1 MKQSDS
7 MQFNNI
13 TNYRA
18 QAEECF
24 RQSELTSDT
33 AAKLHWLTL
42 SEAWLLLAD
51 SMTEHHADKSDGE
64 SLHRQFMPR
73 PATLH

>member
-1 MKQSDS
+1 
-7 MQFNNI
+7 MQFDNI
-13 TNYRA
+13 TKYRA
-18 QAEECF
+18 EAEKCF
-24 RQSELTSDT
+24 RQSELTGDT

-51 SMTEHHADKSDGE
+51 RMTEHHVDEPFGE
-64 SLHRQFMPR
+64 SLHSHFMSR

>member
-7 MQFNNI
+7 MQFDNI

-33 AAKLHWLTL
+33 AAKLLWLTL

-51 SMTEHHADKSDGE
+51 SMTERDFDDACGVPIY
-64 SLHRQFMPR
+64 RQSMR

>member
-1 MKQSDS
+1 
-7 MQFNNI
+7 MQFDNI
-13 TNYRA
+13 PKYRTE
-18 QAEECF
+18 AEKCF
-24 RQSELTSDT
+24 RQSELTGDT

-51 SMTEHHADKSDGE
+51 RMTEHHVDEAFGE
-64 SLHRQFMPR
+64 SLHSHFLPR

>member
-1 MKQSDS
+1 

-18 QAEECF
+18 QAEKCY

-42 SEAWLLLAD
+42 SETWLLLAD
-51 SMTEHHADKSDGE
+51 NLTKRDVDATFGE
-64 SLHRQFMPR
+64 FLHTHFMPR
-73 PATLH
+73 RAPLH

>member
-1 MKQSDS
+1 
-7 MQFNNI
+7 MQFDYI
-13 TNYRA
+13 TKYRA
-18 QAEECF
+18 EAENCF
-24 RQSELTSDT
+24 RQSEFTGDT

-51 SMTEHHADKSDGE
+51 RMAELHGDETFGH
-64 SLHRQFMPR
+64 SLHSHFMSR

>member
-1 MKQSDS
+1 
-7 MQFNNI
+7 MQFNNF

-24 RQSELTSDT
+24 RQSEMTSDT
-33 AAKLHWLTL
+33 AAKFHWLTL

-51 SMTEHHADKSDGE
+51 CLTEHHIDEALGE
-64 SLHRQFMPR
+64 SLHRDFMPR
-73 PATLH
+73 PVTLH

>member
-1 MKQSDS
+1 
-7 MQFNNI
+7 MQIDNM
-13 TNYRA
+13 TKYS
-18 QAEECF
+18 AEAEKCF
-24 RQSELTSDT
+24 CRSELTGDT

-51 SMTEHHADKSDGE
+51 RMTEHHVDEAFGE
-64 SLHRQFMPR
+64 SLHSHFMSR

>member
-1 MKQSDS
+1 
-7 MQFNNI
+7 MQFDTI
-13 TNYRA
+13 TKYRE
-18 QAEECF
+18 QAEKCF

-51 SMTEHHADKSDGE
+51 SMTEHHVDEAFGE
-64 SLHRQFMPR
+64 SLHEHFMPR

>member
-1 MKQSDS
+1 
-7 MQFNNI
+7 MQFDNI
-13 TNYRA
+13 TKYRA
-18 QAEECF
+18 EAEKCF
-24 RQSELTSDT
+24 RQSELTGDT

-51 SMTEHHADKSDGE
+51 RMAEFHVDDTFGE
-64 SLHRQFMPR
+64 SLQRRFTSR

>member
-1 MKQSDS
+1 
-7 MQFNNI
+7 MQFNDF

-24 RQSELTSDT
+24 RQSELTNDT
-33 AAKLHWLTL
+33 ATKLHWLTL
-42 SEAWLLLAD
+42 SEAWLLLGD
-51 SMTEHHADKSDGE
+51 NLTEHDVDEAFGE
-64 SLHRQFMPR
+64 SLHKLFMPR

>member
-1 MKQSDS
+1 
-7 MQFNNI
+7 MQFDTI

-18 QAEECF
+18 EAEKCF
-24 RQSELTSDT
+24 RQSELTGDT
-33 AAKLHWLTL
+33 ATKLHWLTL

-51 SMTEHHADKSDGE
+51 SMTERQVAEAFGE
-64 SLHRQFMPR
+64 SLHRYFISR

>member
-1 MKQSDS
+1 

-13 TNYRA
+13 TKYRA

-33 AAKLHWLTL
+33 ASKFHWLTL
-42 SEAWLLLAD
+42 SEAWLLLGD
-51 SMTEHHADKSDGE
+51 SMTEQNVEDAVGVFDYRHY
-64 SLHRQFMPR
+64 MPR

>member
-1 MKQSDS
+1 

-24 RQSELTSDT
+24 RQSELANDT

-42 SEAWLLLAD
+42 SEAWLLLGDNLTVHNVEDAVGV
-51 SMTEHHADKSDGE
+51 SNYRHC
-64 SLHRQFMPR
+64 MPR

>member
-1 MKQSDS
+1 

-13 TNYRA
+13 TKYRA

-33 AAKLHWLTL
+33 ASKLHWLTL
-42 SEAWLLLAD
+42 SEAWLLLGD
-51 SMTEHHADKSDGE
+51 SMTGRDVDDACGVSIYRH
-64 SLHRQFMPR
+64 FMPR

>member
-1 MKQSDS
+1 

-33 AAKLHWLTL
+33 AAKLQWLTL
-42 SEAWLLLAD
+42 SEAWLLLGD
-51 SMTEHHADKSDGE
+51 NLTEHEVDAAFGE
-64 SLHRQFMPR
+64 SLHTHFKPR